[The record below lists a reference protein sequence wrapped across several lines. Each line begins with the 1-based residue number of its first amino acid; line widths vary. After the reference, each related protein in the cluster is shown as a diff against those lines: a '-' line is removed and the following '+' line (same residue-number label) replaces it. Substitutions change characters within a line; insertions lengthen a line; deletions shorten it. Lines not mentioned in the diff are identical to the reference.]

1 MKLIRALVIKGT
13 NLRERAKHRAAL
25 AVLDRALRLAL
36 GEKDFA
42 SAVDALGA
50 RCLTW
55 KHLHQL
61 TEDKAYMA
69 LAQSDAWASLLIV
82 QAKGL
87 KKLNHSA
94 HFNVAKIAVIAKDFD
109 GATAHYRTALK
120 YYRGSR
126 TERGDYRCHYG
137 EALFRAGQRTRGLR
151 TIQAGLQ
158 EIQKH
163 RGEVDSFLAHVW
175 ESGAHMRL
183 TELLWREERTRAR
196 EYLRQA
202 QTIIKS
208 DNRLLMRKKQLH
220 LLTQRILK

>member
-1 MKLIRALVIKGT
+1 
-13 NLRERAKHRAAL
+13 
-25 AVLDRALRLAL
+25 
-36 GEKDFA
+36 
-42 SAVDALGA
+42 
-50 RCLTW
+50 
-55 KHLHQL
+55 
-61 TEDKAYMA
+61 MA

-82 QAKGL
+82 QAKGM

-109 GATAHYRTALK
+109 GAVQHYRTALK
-120 YYRGSR
+120 HYRGSR

-183 TELLWREERTRAR
+183 AELLWRSRRALASR
-196 EYLRQA
+196 HLVEAQQIITSDKRLVMRRRQI
-202 QTIIKS
+202 QI
-208 DNRLLMRKKQLH
+208 LMRRL
-220 LLTQRILK
+220 RA